1 MVTEQYST
9 LALAA
14 LGGMILG
21 IIMSRMLTGPNS
33 KKNYPQKI
41 TDNEIDRWKINPEW
55 SSILLEKEPT
65 SSAEKKLKK
74 LMQRKG
80 KNNQRKTEL
89 LKRMEESLTELS
101 DVRDRSSS
109 MDSEAEKSL
118 LVEIAISLWTGT
130 ISELR
135 QEAEDCNAIN
145 VAHSYNKRFL
155 DFVMND
161 MRKPALVSAMD
172 SVSLDR
178 EFEMPFKKN
187 LDLITATMKGM
198 VAEDQDQINEFFNI

>member
-1 MVTEQYST
+1 MEEYTT
-9 LALAA
+9 IAA
-14 LGGMILG
+14 AAVCGIVGGLILSKILFG
-21 IIMSRMLTGPNS
+21 IDKSKNS
-33 KKNYPQKI
+33 PQKI
-41 TDNEIDRWKINPEW
+41 TENEIRRWKIDPEW

-80 KNNQRKTEL
+80 KNNERKTEL
-89 LKRMEESLTELS
+89 LSKMEESLEELS
-101 DVRDRSSS
+101 KIRTRSSK
-109 MDSEAEKSL
+109 MDSAAEKSL
-118 LVEIAISLWTGT
+118 LIEIAISLWTST

>member
-1 MVTEQYST
+1 MVMGEYAIIAIS
-9 LALAA
+9 AVCGIV
-14 LGGMILG
+14 GGLILSKILFG
-21 IIMSRMLTGPNS
+21 TDKSKNS
-33 KKNYPQKI
+33 PQKI
-41 TDNEIDRWKINPEW
+41 NENEIRRWKINPDW
-55 SSILLEKEPT
+55 STILMAKDPS
-65 SSAEKKLKK
+65 SSAENMLKK
-74 LMQRKG
+74 LMQRKE
-80 KNNQRKTEL
+80 KNNQRKIEL
-89 LKRMEESLTELS
+89 LKRMEDSLDELS
-101 DVRDRSSS
+101 EIRKRSSS

-118 LVEIAISLWTGT
+118 NVEIAISLWTST

-155 DFVMND
+155 DFVMNNI
-161 MRKPALVSAMD
+161 RKPALIGAMD

-198 VAEDQDQINEFFNI
+198 VAEDQDKINEFFNI